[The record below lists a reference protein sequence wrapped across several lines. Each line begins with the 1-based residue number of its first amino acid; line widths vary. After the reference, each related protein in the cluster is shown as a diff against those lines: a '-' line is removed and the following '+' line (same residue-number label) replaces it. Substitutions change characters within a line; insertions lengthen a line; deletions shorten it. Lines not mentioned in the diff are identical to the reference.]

1 MSEWTSRGLLRL
13 YMNDF
18 RGRWSPRSDEGL
30 IAKALELGAELTDG
44 EAGAGLVNTLQFTVA
59 HDLGIGI
66 VLLQRTEQRV
76 EGELLGGSPGVGRT
90 ALLVEAS
97 LVADADGVGV
107 VVAGVCADHLF
118 GAAEVELA
126 VAGDVVVVAA
136 ALPAFG
142 FVHLVE
148 QLHGNVLVRAR
159 CCTMNHN

>member
-18 RGRWSPRSDEGL
+18 RGRWSPRSDERL

-44 EAGAGLVNTLQFTVA
+44 EAGACLVHTLELAMA
-59 HDLGIGI
+59 HDLGIG
-66 VLLQRTEQRV
+66 VVGLQGDEQRV
-76 EGELLGGSPGVGRT
+76 EGQLLGGSPGVGRT
-90 ALLVEAS
+90 ALLVEAP

-136 ALPAFG
+136 ALPAAG
-142 FVHLVE
+142 LVHLVE
-148 QLHGNVLVRAR
+148 LLHRDVLVGAARRAV
-159 CCTMNHN
+159 NDN

>member
-1 MSEWTSRGLLRL
+1 MGRL
-13 YMNDF
+13 VPELFDL
-18 RGRWSPRSDEGL
+18 GSD
-30 IAKALELGAELTDG
+30 GAHG
-44 EAGAGLVNTLQFTVA
+44 ETWAGLMDALQFTVA
-59 HDLGIGI
+59 DDLGIGI

-76 EGELLGGSPGVGRT
+76 EGQLLGGSPGVGRT
-90 ALLVEAS
+90 ALLVEAP

-148 QLHGNVLVRAR
+148 LLHGDVLVGPRGRAVEDD
-159 CCTMNHN
+159 